1 MTPEAEK
8 RNFELL
14 IKRNPRRGSLG
25 RSRDDHHW
33 SPTGWPGAVARSPAP
48 TERSVQISRR
58 VVKNLKRLLPECA
71 EHGAIAAP
79 PGGHVAGIYARSDR
93 EQGVWRAPARK
104 QILGIDGLDQNVT
117 DEQGEALNAV
127 GVNTLRTFPGGGN
140 LIWGART
147 TSQDPEWKYVN
158 IRRYFSYLEHSIDNG
173 TQWVVFEPNGE
184 PLWDAVRRSVSDF
197 LFNEWRSGALQG
209 SRPDEAFFVRCD
221 QTTMTQDD
229 IDNGRLV
236 VEVGIAA
243 LRPAEFVVVRIG
255 QWTANANPNGCQVPP
270 QFGSGLL

>member
-1 MTPEAEK
+1 MQFRVLQRP
-8 RNFELL
+8 
-14 IKRNPRRGSLG
+14 SLG
-25 RSRDDHHW
+25 QTNRILLGILPQLTAHNLSRIEACE
-33 SPTGWPGAVARSPAP
+33 G
-48 TERSVQISRR
+48 
-58 VVKNLKRLLPECA
+58 A
-71 EHGAIAAP
+71 EHSAIAAP
-79 PGGHVAGIYARSDR
+79 PGGHIAGIYARSDR
-93 EQGVWRAPARK
+93 EQGVWCAPAGK
-104 QILGIDGLDQNVT
+104 QILGIDGLDQNIT
-117 DEQGEALNAV
+117 DKQGEALNAV

-173 TQWVVFEPNGE
+173 THWVVFEPNGE
-184 PLWDAVRRSVSDF
+184 PLWDSVRRSVSDF
-197 LFNEWRSGALQG
+197 LFNEWKNGALQG

-243 LRPAEFVVVRIG
+243 LRPAEFVVVWIG
-255 QWTANANPNGCQVPP
+255 QWTANANPNGCQVPTIR
-270 QFGSGLL
+270 